1 MKQIAVIG
9 ADGFIGASLA
19 KRLPG
24 AILTT
29 RRASYLDGRWPLDL
43 AEPGQLPDVRTVYL
57 CAGVNGALTCAR
69 DPQVSWR
76 VNVDGTIRVAEAYRD
91 RAFVVWLSST
101 TVEWGADHYARQKR
115 TAETVLRTMP
125 HVGIVRA
132 GRVTLANVG
141 ALCDEMIRI
150 GEGRLPGVRLWNVDE
165 QPYDQGLHV
174 VHAERRAAA

>member
-1 MKQIAVIG
+1 MKHAVIG
-9 ADGFIGASLA
+9 ADGFIGANLA
-19 KRLPG
+19 RRLPG

-29 RRASYLDGRWPLDL
+29 RRGAYLDGRWSLDL
-43 AEPGQLPDVRTVYL
+43 ADPGQLPDVRTVYL

-69 DPQVSWR
+69 DPQGSWR

-115 TAETVLRTMP
+115 TAETVLRAMP
-125 HVGIVRA
+125 HVGIIRA
-132 GRVTLANVG
+132 GRVTQANVG
-141 ALCDEMIRI
+141 ALCDEMIRVA
-150 GEGRLPGVRLWNVDE
+150 EARLAGVTPWNIDE

-174 VHAERRAAA
+174 VQAARRAAA